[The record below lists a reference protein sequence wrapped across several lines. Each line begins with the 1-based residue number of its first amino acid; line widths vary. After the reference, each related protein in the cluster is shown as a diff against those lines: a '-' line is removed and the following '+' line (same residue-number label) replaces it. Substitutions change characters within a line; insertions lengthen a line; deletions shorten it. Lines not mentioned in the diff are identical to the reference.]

1 MEKEVL
7 FGSESRAKTLL
18 GVKKITDAV
27 RVTMGAS
34 GKCVLIGNAVY
45 NDRGVMVQLPTTVTK
60 DGWTVAKNFELSDPV
75 ENRGAMMIIEAA
87 TKTVEEAGDAT
98 TCTCVLAESLIS
110 GGIKLIDAGANSQMV
125 KKGMDAALKYTID
138 ELNKISTPVRGDLER
153 VRQIA
158 TVSANNDKAI
168 GDLIAEAVQTI
179 GFDGIINVEES
190 KNIETTIKVSG
201 GYKIEHGWE
210 SALFV
215 NNRSKETCEF
225 ENALILLY
233 DKKIIH
239 HTQVEKA
246 ISLAN
251 QAQRP
256 LVIICDGAQEEGL
269 AFLGMN
275 NFRGVFR
282 CCVVKAPDFGD
293 KRVEAMEN
301 LSLITGGTYVS
312 DLHGIDIKE
321 VDFSHFGQAKKI
333 IVSKTETT
341 IIDGNKDQVA
351 LDAFI
356 ADLKMNLTQAKTEE
370 DKYPIEK
377 RIAVLNDSVATIQI
391 GAATETELKE
401 KLDRVDD
408 SVRATRAAIAE
419 GFVAGGGTAFSKIV
433 EPITDA
439 TSDVIKG
446 WGLLID
452 ALKAPLKQIC
462 ENAGVNGEEKL
473 SQIKK
478 ETIATVNKDNIGY
491 NVLTDKVE
499 DMVEAGIIDS
509 TKALRCALT
518 NAVSVAGMV
527 LTSECSIICIR

>member
-7 FGSESRAKTLL
+7 FGSESRAKTLA

-45 NDRGVMVQLPTTVTK
+45 NDRGMLVQLPTTVTK
-60 DGWTVAKNFELSDPV
+60 DGWTVAKNFELLDPV

-98 TCTCVLAESLIS
+98 TNTCVTAASLIS
-110 GGIKLIDAGANSQMV
+110 GGIDLINKGANSQMI
-125 KKGMDAALKYTID
+125 KKGMDAALKYTIE
-138 ELNKISTPVRGDLER
+138 ELNNISTPVRGNLER
-153 VRQIA
+153 VKQIA
-158 TVSANNDKAI
+158 TVSANNDSSI
-168 GDLIAEAVQTI
+168 GDLIAQAVETI

-190 KNIETTIKVSG
+190 NNIETTIKVSG

-215 NNRSKETCEF
+215 NNRAKETCEF

-239 HTQVEKA
+239 HTQVERA
-246 ISLAN
+246 IAIAN
-251 QAQRP
+251 QVQRP
-256 LVIICDGAQEEGL
+256 LVIICDGSQEEGL

-275 NFRGVFR
+275 NLRGVFR

-293 KRVEAMEN
+293 KRIEAMEN
-301 LSLITGGTYVS
+301 LSLVTGGTYVS

-321 VDFSHFGQAKKI
+321 VELSHFGQAKKVI
-333 IVSKTETT
+333 ISKTETT
-341 IIDGNKDQVA
+341 IIDGNKDQAA
-351 LDAFI
+351 LDNFI

-370 DKYPIEK
+370 DRYPIEK
-377 RIAVLNDSVATIQI
+377 RIALLNDSVATIQI

-419 GFVAGGGTAFSKIV
+419 GFVAGGGTAFLRIPKPV
-433 EPITDA
+433 DDTQ
-439 TSDVIKG
+439 SDFMKG
-446 WGLLID
+446 WDLLFD
-452 ALKAPLKQIC
+452 ALEAPFKQIC
-462 ENAGVNGEEKL
+462 ENAGVKGDEKL
-473 SQIKK
+473 K
-478 ETIATVNKDNIGY
+478 EVRKQSGTVGY

-499 DMVEAGIIDS
+499 DMVKAGIIDS